1 MNYNNI
7 LKDDVN
13 AEFFYSNY
21 PGNKMV
27 TGNID
32 LEYAIERLK
41 KKEFYTLVT
50 YKEGDELPE
59 EYIPIKMSDNNSGAL
74 FATINPSIIMHYIC
88 RNGGIQKISLISRP
102 NANPVY
108 LLGPGDDTVSLFEL
122 VNKELEK
129 YTKQNTPT
137 EKAISV

>member
-1 MNYNNI
+1 MNFNNI
-7 LKDDVN
+7 FKDDVN

-27 TGNID
+27 TGTID

-59 EYIPIKMSDNNSGAL
+59 EYVPIKMADNNGTL
-74 FATINPSIIMHYIC
+74 FATINPNILMQYIC
-88 RNGGIQKISLISRP
+88 KNGGIQRASLISRP

-108 LLGPGDDTVSLFEL
+108 LLGPGDDTISLFEI
-122 VNKELEK
+122 VNRE
-129 YTKQNTPT
+129 YDNYIKQNTPAENT
-137 EKAISV
+137 KGI